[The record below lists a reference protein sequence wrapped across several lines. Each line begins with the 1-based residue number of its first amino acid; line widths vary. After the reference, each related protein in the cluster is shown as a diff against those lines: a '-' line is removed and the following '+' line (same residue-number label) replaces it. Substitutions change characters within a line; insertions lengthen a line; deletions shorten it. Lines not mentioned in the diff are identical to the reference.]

1 MAKRD
6 YYEILGVEKNASADE
21 LKKAY
26 HKLALK
32 YHPDRN
38 QGDKDAEG
46 KFKEAAEAYGVL
58 SDEGKRRS
66 YDQFGHAGV
75 DAQGF
80 PGGGQFTNV
89 EDIFSAFGDIFG
101 SSVFGDF
108 FGGGGRGGGR
118 GQRRAR
124 RGASLRC
131 SVELSFSDPVE
142 AIEKTIELRRGE
154 LCDTCHGTGAKAG
167 TKPTTCNTCGGQG
180 AVMSSAGFFQMRSTC
195 PQCGGTGEVISDPCA
210 TCRGAGRV
218 VKPREIKIKIPAGIE
233 DGITLRVAGEGE
245 SGDPGAEAGDL
256 LCDVRIKPH
265 PVFKRA
271 EADVYLVVPI
281 SFAQAALGAS
291 IEVPTLRG
299 KAELKIPRGTQS
311 QSVLK
316 LKGEGFPRLGGYGK
330 GDQLVEV
337 VVEVPR
343 KLTKDQ
349 EKLLRQFA
357 ETEDQNVTPERQGFL
372 DMMKKL
378 IGK

>member
-6 YYEILGVEKNASADE
+6 YYEVLGVEKNASADE

-38 QGDKDAEG
+38 QGDKEAEAR
-46 KFKEAAEAYGVL
+46 FKEAAEAYGVL
-58 SDEGKRRS
+58 SDEQKRRN

-75 DAQGF
+75 DG
-80 PGGGQFTNV
+80 PGGFGGAGFTNV

-108 FGGGGRGGGR
+108 FGGGRGGQR

-124 RGASLRC
+124 KGASLRC
-131 SVELSFSDPVE
+131 SVELNFTDPIE
-142 AIEKTIELRRGE
+142 AVEKTIELRRGE
-154 LCDTCHGTGAKAG
+154 LCDTCHGSGAKPG
-167 TKPTTCNTCGGQG
+167 TKPVTCNTCGGAG
-180 AVMSSAGFFQMRSTC
+180 AVLSSAGFFQMRSTC
-195 PQCGGTGEVISDPCA
+195 PQCGGTGEVISDPCS

-245 SGDPGAEAGDL
+245 SGDPGAENGDL

-265 PVFKRA
+265 PMFKRA

-281 SFAQAALGAS
+281 SFAQAALGAT
-291 IEVPTLRG
+291 IDVPTLRG
-299 KAELKIPRGTQS
+299 KAELKVPRGTQS
-311 QSVLK
+311 QTVLK

-337 VVEVPR
+337 VVEVPK

-357 ETEDQNVTPERQGFL
+357 ETEDQNVTPQRQGFL